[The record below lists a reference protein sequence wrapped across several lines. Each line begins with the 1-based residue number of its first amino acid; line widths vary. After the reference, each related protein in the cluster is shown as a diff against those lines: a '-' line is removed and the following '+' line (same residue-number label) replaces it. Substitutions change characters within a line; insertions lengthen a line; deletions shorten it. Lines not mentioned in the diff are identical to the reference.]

1 MQDEPGARVRFSCKM
16 SLEERFGMLGID
28 HKDAGRGTVESGG
41 YPGIFESQRG
51 GWIPIPA

>member
-28 HKDAGRGTVESGG
+28 RKDAGRGTVESGG
-41 YPGIFESQRG
+41 YSGIFEGQRG
-51 GWIPIPA
+51 TSIPRP